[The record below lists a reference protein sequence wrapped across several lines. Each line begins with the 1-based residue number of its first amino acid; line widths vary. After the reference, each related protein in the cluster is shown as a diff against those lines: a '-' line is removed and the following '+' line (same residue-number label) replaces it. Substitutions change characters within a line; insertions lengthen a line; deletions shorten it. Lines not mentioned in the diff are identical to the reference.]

1 MPIRYSLQGIPFEWD
16 VKKGAANQRKHGVDF
31 ELACEAFFDPF
42 LRAVDAG
49 FEGGESREAILGL
62 TRDWQLLYVVF
73 VERAGTFRIISA
85 RSATRPERK
94 IYEDQ

>member
-1 MPIRYSLQGIPFEWD
+1 MSVQYSLQDIHFEWD
-16 VKKGAANQRKHGVDF
+16 AKKAAVNRRKHGVDF
-31 ELACEAFFDPF
+31 EQACEAFFDPF

-49 FEGGESREAILGL
+49 FEGAESREAILGL

-73 VERAGTFRIISA
+73 VEREETFRIISA

-94 IYEDQ
+94 TYEDQ